1 MSCLLRGGRL
11 VGPIIVTGG
20 RRLTGEVRVAGA
32 KNSALKLI
40 AAALLAP
47 GVSRITN
54 VPDISDVNT
63 MARVVAGL
71 GAHVER
77 KADTLTVDATV
88 LQSFEAPYELVSQM
102 RASIAVLGP
111 LVARMGRSRVAMP
124 GGCNIGSRKVDM
136 HIAGLEA
143 LGVQFEF
150 EHGFIDASVPQGLR
164 GAPVTLEFPSV
175 GATENL
181 LMAAVLAE
189 GTTVI
194 ENAAREPEI
203 ADLASMLVSMGAHVE
218 GAGTST
224 ITVEGVSALQP
235 VEHAVIGD
243 RIEAGTFL
251 AAGALTG
258 GPITV
263 TGVDPA
269 HLEMVLV
276 KLEQTGAEIEVAD
289 GRITVHRTG
298 SMRPTD
304 IQTLPYPGFPTD
316 MQPQF
321 MALLACADGSGV
333 ITENVFEN
341 RFMFADELVRM
352 GADVR
357 IEGHHALVKGVE
369 TLSGAPVRCT
379 DLRAGAALVL
389 AGLVAEGQTTVTET
403 SHIERGYEGFVEKLT
418 ALGADIR
425 LEPEQEGVAHA

>member
-1 MSCLLRGGRL
+1 W
-11 VGPIIVTGG
+11 
-20 RRLTGEVRVAGA
+20 VAGA

-47 GVSRITN
+47 GQTRISN
-54 VPDISDVNT
+54 VPHISDVAT
-63 MARVVAGL
+63 MAEVVSGL
-71 GAHVER
+71 GAVVRREN
-77 KADTLTVDATV
+77 DTITVNATDLV
-88 LQSFEAPYELVSQM
+88 SYEAPYELVARM
-102 RASIAVLGP
+102 RASVIVLGP
-111 LVARMGRSRVAMP
+111 LVARLGRAHVAMP

-136 HIAGLEA
+136 HINGLQA
-143 LGVQFEF
+143 LGVEFEF
-150 EHGFIDASVPQGLR
+150 EHGYIDATAPDGLR
-164 GAPVTLEFPSV
+164 GAAVNLEFPSV

-203 ADLASMLVSMGAHVE
+203 ADLAALLVAMGAE
-218 GAGTST
+218 ISGAGTPT
-224 ITVEGVSALQP
+224 ITVEGVEALRP
-235 VEHAVIGD
+235 ASHTVVGD

-251 AAGALTG
+251 VAGALTG
-258 GPITV
+258 GPVTV
-263 TGVDPA
+263 IGVDPV

-276 KLEQTGAEIEVAD
+276 KLEQAGCEIEIGDDRVTISRRGPVRA
-289 GRITVHRTG
+289 
-298 SMRPTD
+298 TD
-304 IQTLPYPGFPTD
+304 VQTLPYPGFPTD

-321 MALLACADGSGV
+321 MALMARAEGGCV

-389 AGLVAEGQTTVTET
+389 AGLVAEGETEVADT
-403 SHIERGYEGFVEKLT
+403 FHIERGYEGFVEKLA

-425 LEPEQEGVAHA
+425 TGTG